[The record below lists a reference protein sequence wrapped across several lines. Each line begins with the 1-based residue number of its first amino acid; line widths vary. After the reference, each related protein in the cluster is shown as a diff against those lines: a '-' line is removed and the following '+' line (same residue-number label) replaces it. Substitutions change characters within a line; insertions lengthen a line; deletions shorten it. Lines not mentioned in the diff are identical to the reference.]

1 MAAEFLHV
9 ERETARYHVGRG
21 GPWHLTT
28 ILTYAALLLGVVIMF
43 LPVLWVVFSSFKSL
57 EEIYRIPP
65 AFFPEKWIITNYT
78 EALQKF
84 PFLRYLFN
92 SVTVTVLATLL
103 TLTINSMAAFALSKY
118 TFRGRDTI
126 FLIILGTLMVPLQ
139 VIMIPVY
146 MVMARLE
153 LVNTLW
159 GIIIPPSATPTGVFL
174 LRQYMLT
181 IPDELLEA
189 ARIDG
194 AGEWRI
200 FLQIVLPLARP
211 ALAVL
216 TVFSIMWRWND
227 FLWPLIVIN
236 DPNLFTL
243 QLGLARFRG
252 ELVTDWNY
260 VLAMTVL
267 TMLPITFVFA
277 FLQRYLVSGIATT
290 GLKG

>member
-1 MAAEFLHV
+1 MAVDFLQV
-9 ERETARYHVGRG
+9 ERETARHHVGRG
-21 GPWHLTT
+21 GPFHLAT

-118 TFRGRDTI
+118 NFRGRDTI
-126 FLIILGTLMVPLQ
+126 FLIILGTLMIPLQ